1 MKISFSFEKGRCAPT
16 DSATSVNLKGGRNE
30 IWFSGMAVTPNPC
43 YKLTASFRV
52 LGGEIEIHIDKT
64 PPPGYCYQ
72 CLGMIEFKGIV
83 SEVEAGEYKVKVFYD
98 NKLIQEETITVQ

>member
-16 DSATSVNLKGGRNE
+16 DSSTTVDVKGGRNE
-30 IWFSGMAVTPNPC
+30 IWFSGYAITPNPC

-52 LGGEIEIHIDKT
+52 VEGVIEIHIDKT

-72 CLGMIEFKGIV
+72 CLGIIEFKGIL
-83 SEVEAGEYKVKVFYD
+83 SDVEEGEYKVKVFYD
-98 NKLIQEETITVQ
+98 DKIIFDDNVSVS